1 MKDTVR
7 KGVITETKAIL
18 KLLEL
23 GYNVFTPHGDGS
35 KCDLIIQ
42 DKDNNLFKVQ
52 CKTSRKNNF
61 GTEIFN
67 AYSTARTRS
76 SEGTKKKVFY
86 TEKDIDYFCTFDK
99 ENNMYL
105 IPIEE
110 IKTQECRIKNY
121 KKYIVM

>member
-1 MKDTVR
+1 MKDTIR

-18 KLLEL
+18 KFLEL
-23 GYNVFTPHGDGS
+23 NYNVFTPHGDGS

-42 DKDNNLFKVQ
+42 NSEGELFKVQ
-52 CKTSRKNNF
+52 CKTSRESLY
-61 GTEIFN
+61 GELFN

>member
-42 DKDNNLFKVQ
+42 DKDSNLFKVQ
-52 CKTSRKNNF
+52 CKTSRKNSF

-86 TEKDIDYFCTFDK
+86 TQKEIDYFLSFDE
-99 ENNMYL
+99 ENKMYL
-105 IPIEE
+105 IPIKE
-110 IKTQECRIKNY
+110 INTQECRLKQFT
-121 KKYIVM
+121 KYIVG

>member
-7 KGVITETKAIL
+7 KGVITETKGIL
-18 KLLEL
+18 KLLKL
-23 GYNVFTPHGDGS
+23 GYNVFTPYGDGS

-42 DKDNNLFKVQ
+42 NDKGILSKVQ
-52 CKTSRKNNF
+52 CKTSRENSF

-86 TEKDIDYFCTFDK
+86 VKSEIDYFLSFDK
-99 ENNMYL
+99 DNNMYL

-110 IKTQECRIKNY
+110 VKTQECRLNQF
-121 KKYIVM
+121 KKYIVG